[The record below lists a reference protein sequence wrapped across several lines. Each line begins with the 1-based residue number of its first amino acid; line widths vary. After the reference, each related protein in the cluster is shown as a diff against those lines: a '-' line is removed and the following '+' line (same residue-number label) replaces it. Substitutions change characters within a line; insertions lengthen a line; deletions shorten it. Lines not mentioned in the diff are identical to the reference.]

1 MVSLPSDEE
10 EAEEY
15 ASDIQSER
23 CESYSPSADVSESE
37 SSGRVG
43 RAAAAAA
50 AGASSSFSSS
60 PPLVPD
66 RAALL
71 PGVPHLVFWESKLE
85 KREANFSGS

>member
-10 EAEEY
+10 EEEEEY

-43 RAAAAAA
+43 RAAA
-50 AGASSSFSSS
+50 GASSSFSSS
-60 PPLVPD
+60 PPLAPA

-85 KREANFSGS
+85 KREADFSGS